1 MHDVR
6 PLLVA
11 LLLVSGVLIG
21 FWSGTGSGQ
30 GTAPPRP
37 ARPSDAVNVAS
48 GSDHPTG
55 AAEDPAG
62 PAGCRQDRSPR
73 RRDGHATGPGA
84 GARLRLCAR
93 PVQREAPMQ
102 TAEEIMQADIA
113 EKPAVTAAQRRLL
126 ESRYD
131 LTPRLDPATKM
142 STSRAGTDQDLH
154 AARDQGQP
162 AVSSRRPAAH
172 ARGHGGILQPGPHAK
187 AERPGEDRS
196 RRVHAPAIETATRG
210 S

>member
-1 MHDVR
+1 MQSSRRKRRKRFRSPDR
-6 PLLVA
+6 
-11 LLLVSGVLIG
+11 
-21 FWSGTGSGQ
+21 GSGR
-30 GTAPPRP
+30 PRTTS
-37 ARPSDAVNVAS
+37 R
-48 GSDHPTG
+48 
-55 AAEDPAG
+55 
-62 PAGCRQDRSPR
+62 CRQDRSPG

-162 AVSSRRPAAH
+162 AVHARRPVPDAGGHRRVLQLGARDQAEQGGEGRPGGVHAAALRLRRPAVTNQQIKFPQR
-172 ARGHGGILQPGPHAK
+172 RGFKWTL
-187 AERPGEDRS
+187 RS
-196 RRVHAPAIETATRG
+196 AAVNFCPFE
-210 S
+210 